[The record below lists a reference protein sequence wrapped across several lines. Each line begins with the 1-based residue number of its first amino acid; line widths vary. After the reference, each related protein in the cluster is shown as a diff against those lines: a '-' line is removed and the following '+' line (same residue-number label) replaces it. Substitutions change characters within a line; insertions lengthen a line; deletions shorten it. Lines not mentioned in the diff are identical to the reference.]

1 MPILQ
6 NPRHEAFAQSRARGA
21 LLEEAYE
28 YAGFIPGHGHAS
40 RLGATPEVVE
50 RIAELNM
57 ARFQTEEVTSSV
69 MIAALLR
76 VAQSSEAL
84 GIVGGI
90 EQARLAILEAQGIA
104 VALAKRHEKDRNAFM
119 EDLEEAEADNYEL
132 MQRRAKDPDFRVI
145 REDQ

>member
-6 NPRHEAFAQSRARGA
+6 NPRHEAFAQSRSRGA

-28 YAGFIPGHGHAS
+28 HAGFIPGHGHAS
-40 RLGATPEVVE
+40 RLAATPEVAE

-76 VAQSSEAL
+76 VARSSEAL
-84 GIVGGI
+84 ATADGI

-104 VALAKRHEKDRNAFM
+104 DARCPAPR
-119 EDLEEAEADNYEL
+119 
-132 MQRRAKDPDFRVI
+132 
-145 REDQ
+145 